1 MPTSGTGQ
9 PAAGRLSASRV
20 DARRLARVALVA
32 GLAWFALQAA
42 LLARVKYF
50 SLDEFQYA
58 HAAWLVAQGQV
69 PYRDFFEVH
78 LPLVYQVLAP
88 AFLLAGD
95 DPGAIVLLRIGM
107 LPFVALACA
116 AAALLN
122 RRRGDVATL
131 GAPLLLLALPAWV
144 TLATEIRPD
153 SVACALFLAALAVLR
168 VARASDRMA
177 GFTSGLLLVG
187 AVWGSQKA
195 AFYGAVFAVAFV
207 VDLIA
212 RIRRGSFTG
221 SLLRDPV
228 AFVLGATSGLGAIAL
243 YLTLTGSWQAWWH
256 WCFVWAAA
264 HQQGYP
270 GFGWERYFV
279 PILLDAPWLFA
290 LAIAG
295 VVRTSYE
302 LRSRGRMAFQDQDA
316 LLLATLASTFASFAL
331 QRAPYP
337 YSLLPFLAVVAIF
350 AARGTADLVAAH
362 TRPIVRVAATIVLL
376 ALLAL
381 QSATLAS
388 FVAATNAGQ
397 LATLARVASLTDPSD
412 AAYDNSGGYVARPHA
427 YRYFY
432 TDSYLRESIADTLV
446 REVPQAIVASGAV
459 LHLRDLRFDTLP
471 APLRA
476 FLERHFQ
483 PLDGDVALWGQ
494 RYAVPADGRLETSFL
509 AVRDDRYFVT
519 PAASLEGGTLAID
532 GVRVTGPVF
541 HLKAGAHRIEYQGP
555 ARELE
560 ILWLP
565 RDGRTWQ
572 PRRGLAPTFSRIF

>member
-1 MPTSGTGQ
+1 V
-9 PAAGRLSASRV
+9 RL
-20 DARRLARVALVA
+20 ALVA
-32 GLAWFALQAA
+32 GLAWFAFQAV
-42 LLARVKYF
+42 LLAHVKYF

-58 HAAWLVAQGQV
+58 HAAWLVAHGQV

-78 LPLVYQVLAP
+78 FPLVYQLLAP

-95 DPGAIVLLRIGM
+95 DPRAIVWLRVGM
-107 LPFVALACA
+107 LPFVAVACV

-153 SVACALFLAALAVLR
+153 SVAGALFLAALAVLR
-168 VARASDRMA
+168 IARTSDRAA
-177 GFTSGLLLVG
+177 GFASGLLLAA

-195 AFYGAVFAVAFV
+195 AFYGSVFALAFAS
-207 VDLIA
+207 DMLA
-212 RIRRGSFTG
+212 WRRRGSGAG
-221 SLLRDPV
+221 SLLRSPV
-228 AFVLGATSGLGAIAL
+228 AFAAGAASGLGTIAL

-270 GFGWERYFV
+270 GFGWDRYFV

-290 LAIAG
+290 LATVG
-295 VVRTSYE
+295 VVRTVLE
-302 LRSRGRMAFQDQDA
+302 LRAFGRAALRDPDA
-316 LLLATLASTFASFAL
+316 LLLAALASTFASFAL

-337 YSLLPFLAVVAIF
+337 YSLLPFLAVVAVF
-350 AARGTADLVAAH
+350 AARGAGELVAAH
-362 TRPIVRVAATIVLL
+362 ARPVVRVGAALVLL

-388 FVAATNAGQ
+388 FVAASNAGQ
-397 LATLARVASLTDPSD
+397 LATLERVASLTEPGD

-432 TDSYLRESIADTLV
+432 TDSFLRESIADTLV

-476 FLERHFQ
+476 FVARHFQ

-494 RYAVPADGRLETSFL
+494 HYVVPGDGRLEASFL
-509 AVRDDRYFVT
+509 AVRDDHYFVT
-519 PAASLEGGTLAID
+519 PASLLERGTLAID
-532 GVRVTGPVF
+532 GAPVTEPVF
-541 HLKAGAHRIEYQGP
+541 QLTAGPHRVEYQGP
-555 ARELE
+555 PGEIE

-572 PRRGLAPTFSRIF
+572 PQRGLAPTFSRIF